1 MMNNNLKHFVI
12 ITPCYNESNLI
23 ISFLERLEVI
33 IDTLNHRFTVIVV
46 DDGSTDNS
54 VQILNDFNFISN
66 KNSFKLIS
74 LFFNMGH
81 QNAIK
86 QGFLYVE
93 DIQAEGYIVM
103 DSDGED
109 DLNAIKELVTSKSEI
124 TFVTRGKRSESIKFK
139 IGYFFYKTLFKI
151 ISGNKINFGNY
162 TMVSRNVVIAL
173 VNQNFIHYS
182 AFLSKLKYTKSYICF
197 DRMKRID
204 GQSKMN
210 TNSLVIHGLNSL
222 IEYSEELLL
231 FFIKILLIVFVFM
244 AIYEI
249 SVFYNKFISHKAV
262 TGWASTI
269 SLSFIIIILI
279 ISSIITIG
287 LLLLSQK
294 QKFNKLKKYYKEI
307 F

>member
-1 MMNNNLKHFVI
+1 MKNNVKHFVI

-23 ISFLERLEVI
+23 ISFLERLELI
-33 IDTLNHRFTVIVV
+33 IDTLNYRFTVIVV

-54 VQILNDFNFISN
+54 VQILKEFSFRNG
-66 KNSFKLIS
+66 KNRFKLIS

-86 QGFLYVE
+86 QGFLY
-93 DIQAEGYIVM
+93 AEEIKATGYIVM

-109 DLNAIKELVTSKSEI
+109 DPNAIKDLVNSKSDI
-124 TFVTRGKRSESIKFK
+124 TFVTRGKRLESIKFK
-139 IGYFFYKTLFKI
+139 IGYFFYKKIFKI

-162 TMVSRNVVIAL
+162 TMVSENVVIAL

-197 DRMKRID
+197 DRMKRIN

-210 TNSLVIHGLNSL
+210 INSLVLHGLNSL

-231 FFIKILLIVFVFM
+231 FFIKILLYFFVIM
-244 AIYEI
+244 GIYEI
-249 SVFYNKFISHKAV
+249 SVFYNKFISHKALS
-262 TGWASTI
+262 GWTSTI
-269 SLSFIIIILI
+269 TLSFVIIILL

-287 LLLLSQK
+287 FLLLSQK
-294 QKFNKLKKYYKEI
+294 QKFSKSKKYYKEI